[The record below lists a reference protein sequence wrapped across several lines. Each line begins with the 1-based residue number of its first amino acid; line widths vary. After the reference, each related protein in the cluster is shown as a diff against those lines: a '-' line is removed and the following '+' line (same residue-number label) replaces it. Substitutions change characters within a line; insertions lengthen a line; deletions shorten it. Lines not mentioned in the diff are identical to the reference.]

1 MKIFNGKKISEQIL
15 ENLKKK
21 IAREKKSPVL
31 AIILIGENPE
41 SKLYIKNKK
50 AAAENINLKVLCYN
64 FKSSVKEKEV
74 IKKIKDLNENS
85 RINGIIVQL
94 PLPEKFNTDK
104 IINSIEPKKDVDG
117 FHRVNRRLL
126 KDNKPYFFPVL
137 PSAILIALNS
147 SPLSGAGTK
156 NFKNKKIVA
165 LVGSD
170 IFGETLRDFFKRA
183 GIKIKYSVEEKNTSL
198 SESADII
205 ISVRGEPCFIK
216 GEMIKENVILIDA
229 GIRLVKG
236 KLKGDVDRES
246 VAEKVLFLTPVPGG
260 IGPLTVALLLN
271 NVFLSAKNYGFR
283 SQ

>member
-1 MKIFNGKKISEQIL
+1 MKIFNGKKISEKIL

-50 AAAENINLKVLCYN
+50 AAAENINLKVLCYK
-64 FKSSVKEKEV
+64 FKKNAEESQL

-147 SPLSGAGTK
+147 ITK

-198 SESADII
+198 FKSADII
-205 ISVRGEPCFIK
+205 ISVRGKPCFIK

-246 VAEKVLFLTPVPGG
+246 VAGKASFLTPVPGG

-283 SQ
+283 NQ

>member
-1 MKIFNGKKISEQIL
+1 MKIFNGKKISEKIL

-50 AAAENINLKVLCYN
+50 AAAENINLKVLCYK
-64 FKSSVKEKEV
+64 FKKNAEESQL

-117 FHRVNRRLL
+117 FHRVNRGLL

-147 SPLSGAGTK
+147 ITK

-183 GIKIKYSVEEKNTSL
+183 GIKIKYSVEEKITSL
-198 SESADII
+198 LKLADII

-236 KLKGDVDRES
+236 KLRGDVDRES
-246 VAEKVLFLTPVPGG
+246 VAGKASFLTPVPGG

-283 SQ
+283 NQ